1 VNPLLRKPCV
11 VANWKMQGSF
21 AIIEDFLRN
30 LAKNM
35 VNFSSLEIIFC
46 PPVVYIDAVKK
57 LILKEEV
64 LHPIKLGAQ
73 NTHDE
78 QQGAFTGEISP
89 VMLKEIGCDYV
100 LVGHSERRA
109 LFHEDDTLVARK
121 ALAAYHANLIPI
133 LCVGETAK
141 EREDGKTF
149 EVLSRQLEVVLQKLP
164 AKLLQTAI
172 LAYEPIW
179 AIGTGLALAPEA
191 AAAVNVYLREWLSQY
206 DEGVGRLMRILY
218 GGSVKTNNA
227 KHLFAIGNMD
237 GALVGNASLQ
247 AETFLTICMD
257 AVNIA
262 NQ

>member
-1 VNPLLRKPCV
+1 MNSLLRKPCV

-21 AIIEDFLRN
+21 AKIEDFLRI

-35 VNFSSLEIIFC
+35 VNFSSLEVIFC
-46 PPVVYIDAVKK
+46 PPMVYIATVKK
-57 LILKEEV
+57 LILKEEA
-64 LHPIKLGAQ
+64 LYPLKLGAQ

-109 LFHEDDTLVARK
+109 LFHEDNTLVARK
-121 ALAAYHANLIPI
+121 ALAAYHASLVPI
-133 LCVGETAK
+133 ICVGETAK
-141 EREDGKTF
+141 EREAGKTF
-149 EVLSRQLEVVLQKLP
+149 EVLSQQLEGVLQKLP
-164 AKLLQTAI
+164 VQLLQTGI
-172 LAYEPIW
+172 LAYEPVW
-179 AIGTGLALAPEA
+179 AIGTGVALAPEA
-191 AAAVNVYLREWLSQY
+191 AEEVNVYLRELLSQY
-206 DEGVGRLMRILY
+206 DESLGRLMRILY
-218 GGSVKTNNA
+218 GGSVKVDNA
-227 KHLFAIGNMD
+227 KSLFAVGSMD